1 MKSLILL
8 DIGYNPALGIFLI
21 IFVVIPSVFILFLMI
36 KCIANY
42 YTPENQQKM
51 LEEDERLG
59 KSVYQW
65 SFNQFG
71 LHIHY
76 KSDYTKMNPDKSEL
90 IFVNDIDDISYKE
103 NQGMATL
110 KCKNGNKY
118 RLHIFDAEKKA
129 LATYLVSQIEISKK
143 ETDIDF
149 DEEIDIEDEEILA
162 DNMIYC
168 SNWTFFDFNTIVLN
182 DGTEDEEL
190 VTLFPDEITYF
201 KYDEILKTIYLT
213 HENVGYVL
221 EVTNDEQIKAVDE
234 IKELLN
240 EKQYYTNRL
249 SVEEQRQ
256 IINTLSSSLSM
267 NSKPEK
273 DASVIGRAV
282 AGGIIAGPAG
292 AVVGA
297 LSAAMG
303 IGLRM

>member
-1 MKSLILL
+1 MSLPIVSSILL
-8 DIGYNPALGIFLI
+8 DIDLPPALALLVALTIGLSPIFL
-21 IFVVIPSVFILFLMI
+21 VFLKL
-36 KCIANY
+36 
-42 YTPENQQKM
+42 
-51 LEEDERLG
+51 
-59 KSVYQW
+59 KSVQ
-65 SFNQFG
+65 
-71 LHIHY
+71 I
-76 KSDYTKMNPDKSEL
+76 E
-90 IFVNDIDDISYKE
+90 
-103 NQGMATL
+103 A
-110 KCKNGNKY
+110 
-118 RLHIFDAEKKA
+118 RKKA
-129 LATYLVSQIEISKK
+129 NAKETKIADSIK

-149 DEEIDIEDEEILA
+149 VEEIDIDFDEETDIEDEEILA

-168 SNWTFFDFNTIVLN
+168 SNWTFFDFDTIVLN

-240 EKQYYTNRL
+240 EKQYYTNGL

-256 IINTLSSSLSM
+256 IINALASSLQM
-267 NSKPEK
+267 ESKPEK

-282 AGGIIAGPAG
+282 VGGVIAGPTG

-297 LSAAMG
+297 LSAVDKNNKK
-303 IGLRM
+303 RK